1 MNAKLAKQAAL
12 TDSRFKN
19 TVKNIAAARR
29 AASAEVA
36 AASKAFRSQIFT
48 VTAAVKNVRTRLQT
62 EINVVSGEVR
72 SNKRQQA
79 LINSKVQRQ
88 LGAIVTTSNKRWSAS
103 ARARGRIKQL
113 MDKNKKSAAKMVS
126 ALARSTRQQLG
137 KLRAQAARFRRDA
150 AKDLSKATKS
160 LSSTM
165 SKNKLANAAANK
177 AMRAAMAAQ
186 HKANQAKISA
196 HKKDFAAK
204 ITNLVNTVS
213 ANAARFKRKQAQITG
228 VINKNRK
235 AAAADRKLIRAQQKA
250 MGIDLN
256 KAVVRAIAIGEAK
269 ANAVADRAAKALKS
283 ASTTLKNEIATT
295 VERAAD
301 QVFQT
306 VNGNRQ
312 KIADNYLSLK
322 AYCVAAKYKW
332 TGYRRKSKQALVSIG
347 DLCVTLGRMSQI
359 VPAAS
364 TGIGMGSRKIRTPF
378 SAKKL
383 SGKGAV
389 KRINGLVDE
398 YYKTVVQVRNRWPF
412 GIGKYLLSRL
422 ETSMQKKG
430 CLEVAKVGR
439 AQSVFINARAVGLS
453 NRLSDF
459 RGLSVN
465 MRSYEGTL
473 AKLTSRLAAKKKKAV
488 LLQKPTMVKGKEW
501 QGN

>member
-1 MNAKLAKQAAL
+1 MGIRDSKAAKALIGSANKASEKHFKDQKKFMTRSLKAAKKRVDAQFKKAYGKLAEQDKKASKALASASDQMNAKLAKQAAL

-36 AASKAFRSQIFT
+36 AASKSFRSQIFT
-48 VTAAVKNVRTRLQT
+48 VTAAVKNVRTRLQS

-88 LGAIVTTSNKRWSAS
+88 LGAIVTKSNARWSAS
-103 ARARGRIKQL
+103 VRARGRIKQL

-150 AKDLSKATKS
+150 AKYLSKATKS

-177 AMRAAMAAQ
+177 SMRAAMAAQ
-186 HKANQAKISA
+186 HKANQAKMSA

-283 ASTTLKNEIATT
+283 
-295 VERAAD
+295 
-301 QVFQT
+301 
-306 VNGNRQ
+306 
-312 KIADNYLSLK
+312 
-322 AYCVAAKYKW
+322 
-332 TGYRRKSKQALVSIG
+332 
-347 DLCVTLGRMSQI
+347 
-359 VPAAS
+359 
-364 TGIGMGSRKIRTPF
+364 
-378 SAKKL
+378 
-383 SGKGAV
+383 
-389 KRINGLVDE
+389 
-398 YYKTVVQVRNRWPF
+398 
-412 GIGKYLLSRL
+412 
-422 ETSMQKKG
+422 
-430 CLEVAKVGR
+430 
-439 AQSVFINARAVGLS
+439 
-453 NRLSDF
+453 
-459 RGLSVN
+459 
-465 MRSYEGTL
+465 
-473 AKLTSRLAAKKKKAV
+473 
-488 LLQKPTMVKGKEW
+488 
-501 QGN
+501 